1 MTDAKGRPL
10 ADVKVSLAHD
20 PYVSHETEGEARSD
34 QDGRFSF
41 TSLPAGRYRLVAA
54 HEGYREMCLEVSLPA
69 PRLLVALERRK
80 LATGRVAGRVVG
92 EGDRPIE
99 GAAVRVGSQGGVT
112 DRFGRFEI
120 GEVADGVRQVSAT
133 AGDDSTE
140 REVPVAGGTTPEL
153 LLRLGGGLSI
163 RGRVTDSGNRPQGA
177 VSIRAR
183 PLLDGST
190 RSEERPGKHATKS
203 RSDGRFEIGGLEP
216 GVYEPS
222 VSRSWHY
229 AGEGI
234 GGVSLYGHG
243 SRASAGDA
251 DVRIEVA
258 GLYSIAGR
266 VVGEHGEPIPEF
278 NIEGRRIADPEGRF
292 EHLLHSADREPRVT
306 VTASGYAP
314 TTTTVRLQ
322 DEGTARVPDVVL
334 FRGRTVSGHVVDG
347 GDGSPVPGA
356 TLAGAVRRQS
366 ARRSPDQRDGT
377 GRSFR
382 LENVPAERLEITVEH
397 PRYPERRVAVESH
410 ETAATITLTPEAVL
424 LRDGHDPRRQAARR
438 GAGRCLRGGRSR
450 GSPRPALLGEA

>member
-1 MTDAKGRPL
+1 MAEAGTTVELRLRKEAAASGQVTDAKGRPL

-69 PRLLVALERRK
+69 PRFLVALERRK
-80 LATGRVAGRVVG
+80 LAKERVAGRVVG

-120 GEVADGVRQVSAT
+120 GEVADGMRQVSAT

-190 RSEERPGKHATKS
+190 RSEERPGKHATES

-243 SRASAGDA
+243 SRARAGDA

-278 NIEGRRIADPEGRF
+278 NIEGGGSPTRRAGSSISSTRRIG
-292 EHLLHSADREPRVT
+292 
-306 VTASGYAP
+306 
-314 TTTTVRLQ
+314 
-322 DEGTARVPDVVL
+322 
-334 FRGRTVSGHVVDG
+334 
-347 GDGSPVPGA
+347 
-356 TLAGAVRRQS
+356 
-366 ARRSPDQRDGT
+366 
-377 GRSFR
+377 
-382 LENVPAERLEITVEH
+382 
-397 PRYPERRVAVESH
+397 
-410 ETAATITLTPEAVL
+410 
-424 LRDGHDPRRQAARR
+424 
-438 GAGRCLRGGRSR
+438 SR
-450 GSPRPALLGEA
+450 GSRLRRRATRRPRRRFGFRTRERHGSQTSSSSAEEPSRDTSSMAATVHRSRERRSRWRRPTAVGPTLPRPA